1 MTSRPRLC
9 LGTVQFGLNYG
20 ITNSGGQVP
29 EVEVARI
36 LRVAE
41 RSDIGWLD
49 TAQAYGNAEDI
60 LGRQLPE
67 DHQLRLISKLPAQTA
82 EEFVAG
88 DVNTWESAFRWSCHR
103 LGCSSLETFLL
114 HKPADL
120 LKPGGC
126 ILEEWLLSLRARGL
140 VQRLGVS
147 IYSAAELEGV
157 NPDLLDL
164 VQLPLSCTTKRLIA
178 DGTVSRL
185 RSAGT
190 AIHARSLY
198 LQGLLLKPSE
208 EWPTWMPEFIR
219 DHHRR
224 LEALA
229 AARGA
234 TCSIWLWVLLV
245 YRLISKR

>member
-49 TAQAYGNAEDI
+49 TAQAYGNAEDV

-126 ILEEWLLSLRARGL
+126 ILEEWLLSL
-140 VQRLGVS
+140 
-147 IYSAAELEGV
+147 
-157 NPDLLDL
+157 
-164 VQLPLSCTTKRLIA
+164 
-178 DGTVSRL
+178 
-185 RSAGT
+185 
-190 AIHARSLY
+190 
-198 LQGLLLKPSE
+198 
-208 EWPTWMPEFIR
+208 
-219 DHHRR
+219 
-224 LEALA
+224 
-229 AARGA
+229 
-234 TCSIWLWVLLV
+234 
-245 YRLISKR
+245 

>member
-9 LGTVQFGLNYG
+9 LGTVQFGLSYG

-49 TAQAYGNAEDI
+49 TAQAYGNAEDV

-82 EEFVAG
+82 EEFVAE
-88 DVNTWESAFRWSCHR
+88 DVNAWESAFRCSCRR

-120 LKPGGC
+120 LKPGGR

-157 NPDLLDL
+157 NPDLL
-164 VQLPLSCTTKRLIA
+164 
-178 DGTVSRL
+178 
-185 RSAGT
+185 RSGT
-190 AIHARSLY
+190 AAAFFVRPTLGSRWHC
-198 LQGLLLKPSE
+198 QPSE
-208 EWPTWMPEFIR
+208 IR
-219 DHHRR
+219 GNGDSCAFTVLAGSA
-224 LEALA
+224 LETVGGMACMDA
-229 AARGA
+229 WIH
-234 TCSIWLWVLLV
+234 S
-245 YRLISKR
+245 